1 MTSDKPEDTTPDP
14 SPENTEEQASAPSR
28 PVRRAPVR
36 KAPVRKAPLGRGR
49 KQPPSSA
56 TSGAAAAPAEEPS
69 SDAVDNAEEKDKGDT
84 ANGGTGVS
92 DADKS
97 DADKSDADKSDADKS
112 DAEKGDA
119 GKSDSEEQSVPVAG
133 DQLTYRERRRA
144 RNAASRRSRDDRLAG
159 DGSAVRYKGTDS
171 SRTKRIVLASVCGV
185 VIVACVA
192 VSVIFAVGI
201 NRYDTKND
209 LRAEYSDFASQMI
222 VNLTTLNPNNV
233 DGALKTLQ
241 DKTSGK
247 AQQQMQDSMKQ
258 AVGLVKDQKIDT
270 KTTILSEAVTK
281 AEPDEGTAIVVYGWQ
296 MKNPDPKEE
305 TIVQTF
311 RWRVQM
317 TRINGDLKMTN
328 FEWVT

>member
-14 SPENTEEQASAPSR
+14 SPENTEEQASAPST
-28 PVRRAPVR
+28 PVRR
-36 KAPVRKAPLGRGR
+36 APVRKAPLGRGR
-49 KQPPSSA
+49 KRPSSSA
-56 TSGAAAAPAEEPS
+56 GPEGPAASAEESSSEAVEVEGSNDPAGSGDTSSTGESAGAPEAADAAAAVENTDE
-69 SDAVDNAEEKDKGDT
+69 
-84 ANGGTGVS
+84 TG
-92 DADKS
+92 
-97 DADKSDADKSDADKS
+97 
-112 DAEKGDA
+112 KGDA
-119 GKSDSEEQSVPVAG
+119 EQQSTVAG

-144 RNAASRRSRDDRLAG
+144 RNAAARRSRDDRLAG
-159 DGSAVRYKGTDS
+159 DDGSPVRYKGTDS
-171 SRTKRIVLASVCGV
+171 SRTKRIVLASVCSV
-185 VIVACVA
+185 VIIACVA

-201 NRYDTKND
+201 NRYDKKND

>member
-1 MTSDKPEDTTPDP
+1 MTSDKSEDTTPDP
-14 SPENTEEQASAPSR
+14 SPESTEEQASAPST
-28 PVRRAPVR
+28 PVRR
-36 KAPVRKAPLGRGR
+36 APVRKAPLGRGR
-49 KQPPSSA
+49 KRPPGSA
-56 TSGAAAAPAEEPS
+56 GSGGAAAPAEELS
-69 SDAVDNAEEKDKGDT
+69 SDAEVEGSSEIESAGEAAGTAEAVENADETDRGDP
-84 ANGGTGVS
+84 G
-92 DADKS
+92 KS
-97 DADKSDADKSDADKS
+97 DTG
-112 DAEKGDA
+112 KG
-119 GKSDSEEQSVPVAG
+119 DSEEQSIPVAG
-133 DQLTYRERRRA
+133 DQLTYRERRSA

-159 DGSAVRYKGTDS
+159 DGSAVRYKGADS

-201 NRYDTKND
+201 NRYDKKND